1 VESTVD
7 RLYTAVREAREAADR
22 SRTDM
27 TDVHTRLAAMAADLV
42 HAQAAAA
49 AQANATAAAV
59 QHAWTELRSTL
70 EDGIAS
76 WRRDWDAWH
85 AAARAA
91 DADRAYTAEALA
103 VRVTYG
109 SNLTAMVLD
118 TLAARLE
125 QHGAALTAQLT
136 DALDAQRVLYA
147 LQQRQLSA
155 LRDTDAVV
163 STLADHVRGA
173 AQTVDRLGGLIARAL
188 GAARRVLFQIL
199 LLLVGAQ
206 VAHAIGRRPLPFV
219 VAWAWLA
226 VVEASVLVGGLPGVT
241 DAAARVAQWLPL
253 AVWLAASLHTAA
265 ERLGR
270 AWLWRCR
277 QPAPAAEVAPQLIEY
292 IVALRRQ
299 GPAAAVPPALLDA
312 LCAPPPGYMLAA
324 PCVADTDDDA
334 EDGDWLVACS

>member
-1 VESTVD
+1 
-7 RLYTAVREAREAADR
+7 
-22 SRTDM
+22 
-27 TDVHTRLAAMAADLV
+27 
-42 HAQAAAA
+42 
-49 AQANATAAAV
+49 
-59 QHAWTELRSTL
+59 
-70 EDGIAS
+70 
-76 WRRDWDAWH
+76 
-85 AAARAA
+85 
-91 DADRAYTAEALA
+91 LA
-103 VRVTYG
+103 VRVAYG
-109 SNLTAMVLD
+109 SNLTAVVLD

-147 LQQRQLSA
+147 LQQRQLNA
-155 LRDTDAVV
+155 LRDTDAVA

-173 AQTVDRLGGLIARAL
+173 AQTVDRLGGLLARAL

-312 LCAPPPGYMLAA
+312 LCAPPPGYALAA
-324 PCVADTDDDA
+324 PCGADTDDDE
-334 EDGDWLVACS
+334 EDGDWLVSCS